1 MLSGMDQRMTALERF
16 PMFFASS
23 ALYPLWR
30 VQEGSPWLAT
40 VCRLNPFTY
49 SVELIRF
56 PFYEQVNWLALGV
69 MAGVSRRSGDR
80 LRSGARHADAP
91 GWVMRGHQG
100 MPMIKR
106 VLVVAL
112 AVAASAC
119 LAPGAEAADR
129 LRVAIQKTG
138 TASWEIEVIKA
149 RGLDKAANLD
159 IETTEL
165 ASTDAGKIALEG
177 GAADMVVEDWLWAA
191 RERALGDKLLF
202 TPYSSAL
209 GAVMAPKD
217 SPVHAVADL
226 AGRSIGVAGG
236 PLDKSWLLWRA
247 AALGAGRDLTKEA
260 RPSYGAPPLIAE
272 KLVQG
277 ETETA
282 LEFWNFST
290 DLESRGFRRAIEIAD
305 VEKALGASG
314 PVAMIGYVFSEAFAA
329 SHKDA
334 LKRYFAAAAE
344 ARKILAEDPSA
355 WAPIEA
361 RLRLKDDAALAVYRQ
376 RYLEGVPKRTVTEEA
391 ADARILYHRLA
402 EVGGQELVGKA
413 KELDAGL
420 FYDPATSE

>member
-1 MLSGMDQRMTALERF
+1 
-16 PMFFASS
+16 
-23 ALYPLWR
+23 
-30 VQEGSPWLAT
+30 
-40 VCRLNPFTY
+40 
-49 SVELIRF
+49 
-56 PFYEQVNWLALGV
+56 
-69 MAGVSRRSGDR
+69 
-80 LRSGARHADAP
+80 
-91 GWVMRGHQG
+91 
-100 MPMIKR
+100 MIKR
-106 VLVVAL
+106 ILIAAL
-112 AVAASAC
+112 AFAASAYF
-119 LAPGAEAADR
+119 ASGAEAADR
-129 LRVAIQKTG
+129 LRIAIQKTG

-165 ASTDAGKIALEG
+165 ASTEAGKIALEG
-177 GAADMVVEDWLWAA
+177 GAADMVVADWLWAA

-236 PLDKSWLLWRA
+236 PLDKSWLLLRA
-247 AALGAGRDLTKEA
+247 AALGAGLDLAKDA

-272 KLVQG
+272 KLAQG

-282 LEFWNFST
+282 LEFWNFCA
-290 DLESRGFRRAIEIAD
+290 DLEGRGFRRAIEMAD

-334 LKRYFAAAAE
+334 LRRFFAATTE
-344 ARKILAEDPSA
+344 ARKILAQDPSA
-355 WAPIEA
+355 WAPIKA
-361 RLRLKDDAALAVYRQ
+361 RLRLKDDAALEVYRQ
-376 RYLEGVPKRTVTEEA
+376 RYLEGVPKRTVAEEA
-391 ADARILYHRLA
+391 ADARILYRRLA
-402 EVGGQELVGKA
+402 EVGGQELVGEA

-420 FYDPATSE
+420 FYDPATGE

>member
-1 MLSGMDQRMTALERF
+1 
-16 PMFFASS
+16 
-23 ALYPLWR
+23 
-30 VQEGSPWLAT
+30 
-40 VCRLNPFTY
+40 
-49 SVELIRF
+49 
-56 PFYEQVNWLALGV
+56 
-69 MAGVSRRSGDR
+69 
-80 LRSGARHADAP
+80 
-91 GWVMRGHQG
+91 
-100 MPMIKR
+100 MIKAMFI
-106 VLVVAL
+106 VAL
-112 AVAASAC
+112 AVAASIC

-129 LRVAIQKTG
+129 LRLAIQKTG
-138 TASWEIEVIKA
+138 TAAWEIELIKA

-165 ASTDAGKIALEG
+165 ASTEAGKIALVG

-217 SPVHAVADL
+217 SPVHGVADL

-236 PLDKSWLLWRA
+236 PLDKSWLLLRA
-247 AALGAGRDLTKEA
+247 AALSAGLDLTKDA
-260 RPSYGAPPLIAE
+260 KPSYGAPPLIAA

-282 LEFWNFST
+282 LEYWNFSA
-290 DLESRGFRRAIEIAD
+290 DLEGRGFRRAIEMAD

-329 SHKDA
+329 SHKDT
-334 LKRYFAAAAE
+334 LKRFFAATTQ
-344 ARKILAEDPSA
+344 AREILRDDPSA
-355 WAPIEA
+355 WDTIKA

-376 RYLEGVPKRTVTEEA
+376 RYLEGVPKRAVAEEA
-391 ADARILYHRLA
+391 RDASLLYRRLA
-402 EVGGQELVGKA
+402 EVGGEALVGKA
-413 KELDAGL
+413 KELDTAL